1 MSLEPWD
8 ELRTALHVA
17 RAGTVSGAA
26 QRLGVHHAT
35 VIRHIDALEDRLGVK
50 LFQRHAKGYALTE
63 AGRLLTDSAAEAEA
77 RFDTLSNRL
86 HMLQSGI
93 EGELCVTTVPE
104 VCDLILPVMMRLRH
118 DHPRLV
124 PCLRVEARLARLEYG
139 EAHLAIRAGARPAE
153 PDNVVQPLGAL
164 PMALY
169 AAQSYA
175 ERHGLP
181 TTDTELAGHDVVTMQ
196 PGQARAPFDRWMEQ
210 NAPKVSL
217 HSNDRATLRAAIAA
231 GLGIGFAPVEPGAA
245 GLVQVMPPRA
255 EWMAELWLV
264 THVDLHRSPKV
275 QAAATALKDHFLQIT
290 VPKSMQ
296 SEKS

>member
-77 RFDTLSNRL
+77 RFDNLGARL
-86 HMLQSGI
+86 QMLQNGI
-93 EGELCVTTVPE
+93 EGDLCVTTVPE
-104 VCDLILPVMMRLRH
+104 LCDLVLPVLMALRG

-124 PCLRVEARLARLEYG
+124 PTLRVEARLARLEYG
-139 EAHLAIRAGARPAE
+139 EAHLAIRAGARPQE
-153 PDNVVQPLGAL
+153 PDNVVQGLGKFSV
-164 PMALY
+164 ALY
-169 AAQSYA
+169 AAQSYMD
-175 ERHGLP
+175 RHGLP
-181 TTDTELAGHDVVTMQ
+181 TTDADLAAHDVVTVE
-196 PGQARAPFDRWMEQ
+196 PGQARAPFDVWMAQ
-210 NAPKVSL
+210 RADRVSL
-217 HSNDRATLRAAIAA
+217 HSNDRATLKAAVEA
-231 GLGIGFAPVEPGAA
+231 GLGLGFLPAGETVE
-245 GLVQVMPPRA
+245 GLVQVLPPRA
-255 EWMAELWLV
+255 DWAVDLWLV

-275 QAAATALKDHFLQIT
+275 QAVATALKDSFSDHASQTAAKTEI
-290 VPKSMQ
+290 S
-296 SEKS
+296 